1 MKTNLRSKVISS
13 LIWKLLERGGVQGV
27 QFIIQI
33 ILARILTPSDYGVIA
48 IIMIFISL
56 ANVFVQSG
64 FGVALIQ
71 KERIDDKDL
80 SSVFY
85 LSVAIAGVVYMVLFF
100 LAPLIAEFYK
110 ISELKNIL
118 RVLSLTLF
126 FGAFNSIQNSI
137 ISKNLEFKK
146 LFISSLGAVL
156 ISGIISIIMVYSNF
170 GIWTLVY
177 QQLISQL
184 STCII
189 LYFAVKWRPKL
200 LFSLERIKKLFSFG
214 SKLLFSSLL
223 DVLYENLRSL
233 VIGKFYSPMMLG
245 YYNRGNQFPLL
256 IVSNFNGSI
265 QTVIFPALVAEQSD
279 RVRMKY
285 LVRRA
290 IVTSCFIIFP
300 LMIGLAIIG
309 EPFVELLLTKKW
321 LSCVPYLRIF
331 CLSYALWPIHTT
343 NLQAINALGRS
354 DIFLKL
360 EVIKKII
367 GVTIL
372 LITLNYGVYAMA
384 IGVLING
391 IIASVINSFPNKKLL
406 NYGYMEQLKD
416 IFPSAIISLIMG
428 IVIYPIS
435 LLNLNLVSII
445 FFQVLLGVI
454 VYISISYAIKLECCN
469 YLIEAVLKSKKLKRA

>member
-1 MKTNLRSKVISS
+1 
-13 LIWKLLERGGVQGV
+13 
-27 QFIIQI
+27 
-33 ILARILTPSDYGVIA
+33 
-48 IIMIFISL
+48 
-56 ANVFVQSG
+56 
-64 FGVALIQ
+64 
-71 KERIDDKDL
+71 
-80 SSVFY
+80 
-85 LSVAIAGVVYMVLFF
+85 
-100 LAPLIAEFYK
+100 
-110 ISELKNIL
+110 
-118 RVLSLTLF
+118 
-126 FGAFNSIQNSI
+126 
-137 ISKNLEFKK
+137 
-146 LFISSLGAVL
+146 
-156 ISGIISIIMVYSNF
+156 MVYSNF

-331 CLSYALWPIHTT
+331 CLSYTLWPIHTT